1 MSGRTTQR
9 TPVRPVFL
17 VDLFPPLHQELI
29 TVLRGLD
36 PADWRRPTACALW
49 SVKDI
54 AAHLL
59 DTSLRRISFGR
70 DRLDMSP
77 ESEIASYDDL
87 VGYLN
92 RLNAEWI
99 AASRRL
105 SPRMLIE
112 LLDFTAPQV
121 HALFQSLDPHA
132 PATFSVAWAGEASS
146 ANWFD
151 IAREYTERWLHQQQ
165 IRDAIGDAGLMARR
179 WLGPALDVFMRAVP
193 FTYRQVEAEPG
204 RSVQIEI
211 EGEAGGV
218 WTLVREARGWE
229 LFTGGDET
237 AAAQV
242 KLDQDTAW
250 RLFSKSLPAGSQGRI
265 RIQGDRRLGQPLL
278 GSVAV
283 MA

>member
-1 MSGRTTQR
+1 MSARTTDLA
-9 TPVRPVFL
+9 PVRPVFL

-29 TVLRGLD
+29 TLLRGLD
-36 PADWRRPTACALW
+36 PADWHRQTACALW

-70 DRLDMSP
+70 DRLDMTP
-77 ESEIASYDDL
+77 DTEIASYDDL

-99 AASRRL
+99 AAARRL
-105 SPRMLIE
+105 SPRVLIE
-112 LLDFTAPQV
+112 LLDFTAPV
-121 HALFQSLDPHA
+121 MHALFQSLDPHA
-132 PATFSVAWAGEASS
+132 PATFSVAWAGESTS

-165 IRDAIGDAGLMARR
+165 IREAVNDAGLMARR

-193 FTYRQVEAEPG
+193 FTYQQVETQPG

-218 WTLVREARGWE
+218 WTLVRQARRWE
-229 LFTGGDET
+229 LFTGSDE
-237 AAAQV
+237 AAAANV
-242 KLDQDTAW
+242 RLDQDTAW
-250 RLFSKSLPAGSQGRI
+250 RLFSKSLAPASRGKI
-265 RIQGDRRLGQPLL
+265 RIEGDRRLGQPLL